1 MTPIKMAPIKIIH
14 FTLHDLH
21 IRLTF
26 ITLKKQET
34 FSEINETSRYFCA
47 QSLNVPGLCSVFGPM
62 MARCSWNGQDFKIFL
77 IYWLIHVSL
86 TVINCYI

>member
-34 FSEINETSRYFCA
+34 FSEINETSRYLLA
-47 QSLNVPGLCSVFGPM
+47 AVG
-62 MARCSWNGQDFKIFL
+62 
-77 IYWLIHVSL
+77 
-86 TVINCYI
+86 CY